1 MKTEKAYLEIMDQL
15 EIIHA
20 ENLAI
25 YDAILTLAGVND
37 DVRKR
42 ASENWD
48 KRFQDERKK
57 YND

>member
-1 MKTEKAYLEIMDQL
+1 MKTEKAYSEIMDQL

-20 ENLAI
+20 ENCTI
-25 YDAILTLAGVND
+25 YNALLCVAGIDKKTRDNMIAD
-37 DVRKR
+37 
-42 ASENWD
+42 WD